1 MPVTRISQSPINV
14 SFLRYERE
22 ICTEINQR
30 GKKSLPFI
38 IWFVPNHTMGSC
50 ELEDPWMP
58 PSLRRSPNLQG
69 PEKTTHSNR
78 GQRRVS
84 TNISKKAGFCF
95 RSSEWRP
102 LLLELKAATGL
113 HSTPKKQPSRNSAA
127 PASWSTTSLATSL
140 PVLEEALGGGGILN
154 QQMAPGGRWGSG
166 TAMVTSSVCRRE
178 GGK

>member
-1 MPVTRISQSPINV
+1 MEKTEMEELRVASRILPSQTHENKQELSVFICV
-14 SFLRYERE
+14 QERE
-22 ICTEINQR
+22 E
-30 GKKSLPFI
+30 KSTPFI

-140 PVLEEALGGGGILN
+140 PVLEEALGGGG
-154 QQMAPGGRWGSG
+154 S
-166 TAMVTSSVCRRE
+166 
-178 GGK
+178 